1 MFKSLTN
8 NLIKVFDKLRSKG
21 VLTEADLDDAMREI
35 RLALLEADVAV
46 SVVKDFIAGVKE
58 KALGQEV
65 VKSISPGQMIV
76 KIVNDELVK
85 VLDSPP
91 EERKLK
97 LNKRPSNILMVGLQ
111 GSGKT
116 TLSAKLALKL
126 SSQGKKVLLAS
137 LDVYRPAAQTQLEVL
152 AKSIEVVSLSIIEG
166 QKPIEIAKRAL
177 AQAKNDNIDVVIF
190 DTAGRLHID
199 TELMQELQS
208 LKQLIDPQE
217 TLLVVDALIGQDA
230 VNVAREFNE
239 AVEITGIALTRVDA
253 DSRGGAALSLK
264 QVTSKPIKFL
274 GVGEKV
280 QALEEFD
287 ASRIASR
294 ILDMGDVVS
303 IVEQAQKLVDED
315 EAAKLEKKIM
325 KGSLSLSDYL
335 TQLRM
340 IKKIGSSGILS
351 MLPGAAKFGD
361 ALTGNMDKAQS
372 LFKKQEAIILSMTKQ
387 ERRYPALLNASR
399 KKRIAA
405 GSGTE
410 VSDINKMLKDF
421 EKINNMVKKVAK
433 LKKSGG
439 MMSNIKQLFS

>member
-21 VLTEADLDDAMREI
+21 VLTEADLDNALREI

-46 SVVKDFIAGVKE
+46 TVVKDFITGVKD
-58 KALGQEV
+58 KAIGQEV

-85 VLDSPP
+85 ILDAPI
-91 EERKLK
+91 EERKLNISK
-97 LNKRPSNILMVGLQ
+97 KYSNILMVGLQ

-116 TLSAKLALKL
+116 TLSAKIALKL
-126 SSQGKKVLLAS
+126 KDQGKKILLTS

-152 AKSIEVVSLSIIEG
+152 AKSIDVASLPIIEG
-166 QKPIEIAKRAL
+166 QKPLEIARRAL
-177 AQAKNDNIDVVIF
+177 AQAKQDNIDVVIF

-199 TELMQELQS
+199 SELMNELKS
-208 LKQLIDPQE
+208 LKELIEPQE

-239 AVEITGIALTRVDA
+239 AVDITGIALTRVDA
-253 DSRGGAALSLK
+253 DSRGGAALSLR
-264 QVTSKPIKFL
+264 QVTGKPIKFL

-287 ASRIASR
+287 ANRIASR

-303 IVEQAQKLVDED
+303 LVEQAQKLVDED

-325 KGSLSLSDYL
+325 KGSLSLGDYL
-335 TQLRM
+335 SQLRM

-361 ALTGNMDKAQS
+361 ALSGNMDKAEIM
-372 LFKKQEAIILSMTKQ
+372 FKKQEAIIQSMTKK
-387 ERRYPALLNASR
+387 ERKYPALLNASR

-405 GSGTE
+405 GSGTQ

-433 LKKSGG
+433 MKKSGG

>member
-21 VLTEADLDDAMREI
+21 VLTEADLDNALREI

-46 SVVKDFIAGVKE
+46 TVVKDFITGVRD
-58 KALGQEV
+58 KAIGQEV

-85 VLDSPP
+85 ILDAPF
-91 EERKLK
+91 EERKLNI
-97 LNKRPSNILMVGLQ
+97 NKKYSNILMVGLQ

-116 TLSAKLALKL
+116 TLSAKIALKL
-126 SSQGKKVLLAS
+126 KNQGKKILLTS

-152 AKSIEVVSLSIIEG
+152 AKSIDAASLPIIEG
-166 QKPIEIAKRAL
+166 QKPLEIAKRAL
-177 AQAKNDNIDVVIF
+177 SKAKQDNIDIVIF

-199 TELMQELQS
+199 SELMTELKS
-208 LKQLIDPQE
+208 LKELIDPQE

-230 VNVAREFNE
+230 VNVAKEFNE
-239 AVEITGIALTRVDA
+239 AVDITGIALTRVDA
-253 DSRGGAALSLK
+253 DSRGGAALSLRH
-264 QVTSKPIKFL
+264 VTGKPIKFL

-303 IVEQAQKLVDED
+303 LVEQAQKLVDED

-335 TQLRM
+335 SQLRM

-361 ALTGNMDKAQS
+361 ALSGNMDKAETM
-372 LFKKQEAIILSMTKQ
+372 FKKQEAIIQSMTKK
-387 ERRYPALLNASR
+387 ERKYPALLNASR

-405 GSGTE
+405 GSGTQ
-410 VSDINKMLKDF
+410 VSDINKMMKDF

-433 LKKSGG
+433 MKKSGG